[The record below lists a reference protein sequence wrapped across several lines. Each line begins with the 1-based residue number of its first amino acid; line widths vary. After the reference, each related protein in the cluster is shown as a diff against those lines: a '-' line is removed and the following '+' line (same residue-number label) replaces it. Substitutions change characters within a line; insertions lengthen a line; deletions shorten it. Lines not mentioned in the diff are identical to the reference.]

1 MLEASSFGA
10 SVGIW
15 MLAMLLLLVVSL
27 SHCWAEKQDQ
37 GPSPDQ
43 GVIIRLWIV
52 EAPAGQSLRAQ
63 DGN

>member
-1 MLEASSFGA
+1 
-10 SVGIW
+10 
-15 MLAMLLLLVVSL
+15 MLAMLLLLLVSL